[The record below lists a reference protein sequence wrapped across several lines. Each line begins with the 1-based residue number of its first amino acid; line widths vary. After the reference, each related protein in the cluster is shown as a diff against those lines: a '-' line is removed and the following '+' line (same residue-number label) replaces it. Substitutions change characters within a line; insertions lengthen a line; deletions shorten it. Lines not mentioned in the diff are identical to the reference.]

1 MEDNDLDKMLDSYK
15 VADAGAELRE
25 RIVSAA
31 KTQPANENTRAVWL
45 RHGALLAMAAV
56 LGFWLGNAT
65 IPVQHVVKP
74 AAPTATTTTTSTAGQ
89 DYFDRMILGPGSLE
103 DMRL

>member
-1 MEDNDLDKMLDSYK
+1 MEDNDLDKMLGSYK

-25 RIVSAA
+25 RIVAAA
-31 KTQPANENTRAVWL
+31 KAQPANENTRAVWL

-65 IPVQHVVKP
+65 IPVQHVAKT
-74 AAPTATTTTTSTAGQ
+74 APTVTNTTTSTTGQ
-89 DYFDRMILGPGSLE
+89 DYLERMIMGPGSLQ